1 MHVLDSLEKF
11 FQEVE
16 PEVEGISGEESDMP
30 TFMKLMSTFNRVR
43 GGGLGEE
50 GEGRRVRE
58 GGGGKEGEWRRGREE
73 EGRRARRGTREEEG
87 GMEEERDEGG
97 VGEVGD

>member
-1 MHVLDSLEKF
+1 MLDSLEKF

-43 GGGLGEE
+43 GGRGRRGEP
-50 GEGRRVRE
+50 GEG
-58 GGGGKEGEWRRGREE
+58 
-73 EGRRARRGTREEEG
+73 
-87 GMEEERDEGG
+87 
-97 VGEVGD
+97 

>member
-43 GGGLGEE
+43 EGGRGEKRRGGG
-50 GEGRRVRE
+50 V
-58 GGGGKEGEWRRGREE
+58 
-73 EGRRARRGTREEEG
+73 
-87 GMEEERDEGG
+87 EEERDEGG
-97 VGEVGD
+97 WRGGDGVEMGEGGRRGDTRAESDTC